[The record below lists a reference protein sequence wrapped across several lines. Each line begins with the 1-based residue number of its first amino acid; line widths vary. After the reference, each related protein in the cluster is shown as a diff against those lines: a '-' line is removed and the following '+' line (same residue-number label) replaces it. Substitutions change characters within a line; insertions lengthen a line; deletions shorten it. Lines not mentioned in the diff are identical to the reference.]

1 MKIKSFATAAGAAVL
16 ALGVWMTPA
25 GLRGQPMY
33 DRLHVELPYKVTLGE
48 KVLQPGEYTIQRLP
62 DTGDSRILLF
72 YTNNGLKFETS
83 AMTIPALD
91 QNTARDTKVIL
102 NRVGDDFYISK
113 IWVQGKDYGYEL
125 PIPKTLKDREKE
137 ATETTVAATYQPTD
151 STNMQS
157 SSTNANSATAA
168 PTTNA
173 TNTNTPP
180 TNNDTT
186 TSSTVSTTTAATA
199 TEVTPPAT
207 AQNQTVPPAQSTP
220 ITSQTQPPPNTT
232 NTAPSTTATTSTE
245 VAQATQPST
254 PSTGTADRSATQA
267 PETPAPA
274 QMPATAANW
283 VMMLLGGGTLSGAGM
298 MLRRKR

>member
-1 MKIKSFATAAGAAVL
+1 MKTKSIAAAAGAAVL
-16 ALGVWMTPA
+16 AVGVWMTPA
-25 GLRGQPMY
+25 ALRGQPLY
-33 DRLHVELPYKVTLGE
+33 DRLHVELPYKITLGE

-62 DTGDSRILLF
+62 DTGNSRILLF
-72 YTNNGLKFETS
+72 YTNNGMKFETS

-125 PIPKTLKDREKE
+125 PVPKSLKDREKE
-137 ATETTVAATYQPTD
+137 STETTVAATYQPTQ
-151 STNMQS
+151 STTM
-157 SSTNANSATAA
+157 TATA

-180 TNNDTT
+180 TNTDTT
-186 TSSTVSTTTAATA
+186 TASTTNTTSAATA
-199 TEVTPPAT
+199 TEITSPST
-207 AQNQTVPPAQSTP
+207 AQTVPPAQSTP
-220 ITSQTQPPPNTT
+220 VTSQTQPPPTTT
-232 NTAPSTTATTSTE
+232 NTAPTTSATTSTE
-245 VAQATQPST
+245 VAQTTQPST
-254 PSTGTADRSATQA
+254 PSTGTADRSMNPPA
-267 PETPAPA
+267 PATPAPA
-274 QMPATAANW
+274 EMPATAANW

>member
-1 MKIKSFATAAGAAVL
+1 MKTKSFAAAAGAAVL
-16 ALGVWMTPA
+16 AVGVWMTPA
-25 GLRGQPMY
+25 ALRGQPMY
-33 DRLHVELPYKVTLGE
+33 DRLHVELPYKITLGE

-62 DTGDSRILLF
+62 DTGNSRILLF
-72 YTNNGLKFETS
+72 YTNNGMKFETS

-125 PIPKTLKDREKE
+125 PVPKSLKDREKE
-137 ATETTVAATYQPTD
+137 STETSVAATYQPTD
-151 STNMQS
+151 STTM
-157 SSTNANSATAA
+157 TTATA

-173 TNTNTPP
+173 TNTNTPA
-180 TNNDTT
+180 TNTDTT
-186 TSSTVSTTTAATA
+186 TASTTNTTSAATA
-199 TEVTPPAT
+199 TEVTSPST
-207 AQNQTVPPAQSTP
+207 AQTVPPAQSTP
-220 ITSQTQPPPNTT
+220 VTSQTQPPPSTT
-232 NTAPSTTATTSTE
+232 NTPTTSATTSTE

-254 PSTGTADRSATQA
+254 PSTGTADRSM
-267 PETPAPA
+267 TPAPA
-274 QMPATAANW
+274 TPAPAEMPATAANW